1 LSYGTVDFS
10 VIQGQRSIAQHL
22 ENLKKA
28 PGSTRATK
36 RLGRGQGSGLGKTA
50 GRGGKGQTARTGSHE
65 KRGFEGGQQPIQRRL
80 PKAKQSSSHK

>member
-1 LSYGTVDFS
+1 MG
-10 VIQGQRSIAQHL
+10 L

-28 PGSTRATK
+28 PGSTHATK

-65 KRGFEGGQQPIQRRL
+65 KEASRAVSSRFSEGFQR
-80 PKAKQSSSHK
+80 